1 MSDLAEIRQLIQANA
16 TAHVERL
23 TLTKAV
29 YRMEVQEITVDVVY
43 SRSTK
48 QVITFLIPGESH
60 HEGYDSVSARER
72 GRIEHG
78 C

>member
-1 MSDLAEIRQLIQANA
+1 
-16 TAHVERL
+16 
-23 TLTKAV
+23 
-29 YRMEVQEITVDVVY
+29 MEVQEITVDVVY